1 MEEKPQRKFLGIWIP
16 AGVWLDNKLSI
27 IEKCLLAEIDS
38 LDNDDEKGCIA
49 SNLYLANFLG
59 TKEGS
64 LANIISS
71 LKKRRYLIQ
80 VYFDGRVRGLRV
92 HSEMKA
98 AFTKYVKGSFK
109 NESSVNKKMRS
120 ESIKKLNQP
129 SQIGVSIYN
138 VENKDNSKDDNKD
151 YLGEETPTPQIEND
165 FVVFEVVEEKWK
177 FEFDDDVPFSGN
189 GMVDFMKWQL
199 EKEKAEIENKANN
212 LPLEEKKEKEKK
224 VAPKKE
230 KETKPVLKTMA
241 EAYPNEADF
250 VTAWGLR
257 FGAKYPNVDAS
268 KGYNR
273 ILLYCESSGKK
284 YADYVRVL
292 LVWYTGEAEAKKQQY
307 HYDKATKQ
315 SENYLDKLFYDI
327 QNADPNIV

>member
-1 MEEKPQRKFLGIWIP
+1 MQDNGLKIDIELLFLLTHLMSKQQIKSYQDESISENGNIYFWLAPKKTILDLPILVQNCKNDRAKLDKIRGLYKALIDFGFMEAYHKNQEIAKAYYTFTEKASLTLTEKTVTPYEENCNNLTGNNVSPYGNFRNPLTENDVSSSI
-16 AGVWLDNKLSI
+16 LDSSI
-27 IEKCLLAEIDS
+27 IKSNILL
-38 LDNDDEKGCIA
+38 
-49 SNLYLANFLG
+49 SN
-59 TKEGS
+59 E
-64 LANIISS
+64 
-71 LKKRRYLIQ
+71 
-80 VYFDGRVRGLRV
+80 
-92 HSEMKA
+92 
-98 AFTKYVKGSFK
+98 
-109 NESSVNKKMRS
+109 
-120 ESIKKLNQP
+120 
-129 SQIGVSIYN
+129 
-138 VENKDNSKDDNKD
+138 
-151 YLGEETPTPQIEND
+151 GEETPTPRIENVD
-165 FVVFEVVEEKWK
+165 F
-177 FEFDDDVPFSGN
+177 DDVPFGVKGDLLN
-189 GMVDFMKWQL
+189 Y
-199 EKEKAEIENKANN
+199 EKEKSELESRLNN
-212 LPLEEKKEKEKK
+212 LPLEEKKEIRKK